1 MALMRIHDANIIN
14 YIESKNYYPV
24 YETDDAA
31 YFERSKQLARIIE
44 DGYIENVL
52 FYNRHR

>member
-1 MALMRIHDANIIN
+1 MALVKIHDNNIIN
-14 YIESKNYYPV
+14 YIESKEYYPV

-31 YFERSKQLARIIE
+31 YFKQSKQLTQIME

-52 FYNRHR
+52 FYNR